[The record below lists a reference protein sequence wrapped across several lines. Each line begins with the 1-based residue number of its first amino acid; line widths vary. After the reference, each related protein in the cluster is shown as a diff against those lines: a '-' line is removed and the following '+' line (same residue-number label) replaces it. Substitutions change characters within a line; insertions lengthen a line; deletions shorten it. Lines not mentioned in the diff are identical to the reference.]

1 MGKITIIKQDYLGH
15 DVWEYSGSLVQRH
28 KNKIV
33 IEAYFDR
40 EETPVDKLILREGDR
55 FVETYFLDKWFNI
68 YEIQNQENWE
78 LMAWYCNIS
87 YPAKL
92 FNKILT
98 YRDLELDLLV
108 YPDGRQK
115 VLDITEFEALPLTNQ
130 VRVKALQALK
140 ELQEI
145 FLTNQDDLLKLE

>member
-1 MGKITIIKQDYLGH
+1 MGKIKIIKQDYLGH
-15 DVWEYSGSLVQRH
+15 DVWEYSGTLVQRH

-55 FVETYFLDKWFNI
+55 FVETYFFDKWFNI
-68 YEIQNQENWE
+68 YAIQNQHNWE
-78 LMAWYCNIS
+78 IKAWYCNIS
-87 YPAKL
+87 YPAK
-92 FNKILT
+92 FFGNKLT

-115 VLDITEFEALPLTNQ
+115 VLDIAEFEALPLNNQ
-130 VRVKALQALK
+130 VRSKALQALK

-145 FLTNQDDLLKLE
+145 FLTDKDDLLTRE